1 MQVTKGFKP
10 REWLFECVVEKLLIS
25 MVGGVWRIDV
35 EGGEAGA
42 GSSSGAVAGKETKW
56 EIGEQ
61 SR

>member
-1 MQVTKGFKP
+1 M
-10 REWLFECVVEKLLIS
+10 
-25 MVGGVWRIDV
+25 

-61 SR
+61 SRRGGAASLRWGTVGGKWARIQNRKTLTLP